1 MMMEHARAAGL
12 EAPHALSH
20 AGAAPEDPEDAP
32 AGEPE
37 YADLLDGKWLE
48 RTADALEVDDDVV
61 DIGLTLD
68 LDEQD
73 DADEHAYSLDLDV
86 GTLLTSL
93 PAAGVRESTASD
105 PYAPER
111 ELGEGALALG
121 ALRELLLPEERA
133 ARQRADDDEEI
144 GEDERFPA
152 FDTDVFDTDDVDTDN
167 AELPP
172 DDHDGGEG

>member
-1 MMMEHARAAGL
+1 MEHARAAGR

-20 AGAAPEDPEDAP
+20 AGTAPEDAEDAP

-37 YADLLDGKWLE
+37 YGDLLDAKWLE
-48 RTADALEVDDDVV
+48 RTADALEVDDDLV

-73 DADEHAYSLDLDV
+73 DADEHAFALDLDV

-93 PAAGVRESTASD
+93 PAPGVVRESTASD
-105 PYAPER
+105 PDAAER
-111 ELGEGALALG
+111 ELGEGTLALG
-121 ALRELLLPEERA
+121 ALREVLLPEERA
-133 ARQRADDDEEI
+133 ARQRLDDDEEI
-144 GEDERFPA
+144 GLDERFPA
-152 FDTDVFDTDDVDTDN
+152 FDTDNFNTDS